1 MSDLFNK
8 AIPTMRVSE
17 QGTEAPNTPE
27 HQEKNLNRQ
36 LGAQKAWAKRRA
48 KQAAEQVV
56 AKTPKPVSDR
66 HKFDTDAALPEES
79 CEPSFTLGE
88 AIILARLIV
97 DHPFLR
103 KLLK

>member
-1 MSDLFNK
+1 MSDIFNK
-8 AIPTMRVSE
+8 AIPITRGSE
-17 QGTEAPNTPE
+17 ESNAE

-48 KQAAEQVV
+48 KQAASEKVV
-56 AKTPKPVSDR
+56 SKTPKPVSDR
-66 HKFDTDAALPEES
+66 HKFDMELPEES

-88 AIILARLIV
+88 ALILAVLIA
-97 DHPFLR
+97 DYPFLR

>member
-8 AIPTMRVSE
+8 AVPTMRVSE

-27 HQEKNLNRQ
+27 QQEKNLNRQ
-36 LGAQKAWAKRRA
+36 IGAQKAWAKRRA
-48 KQAAEQVV
+48 KQAAAEEVV

-66 HKFDTDAALPEES
+66 HKFAAEAVEDS
-79 CEPSFTLGE
+79 APSFTLGE
-88 AIILARLIV
+88 AITLAGLIAE
-97 DHPFLR
+97 HPFLR